1 MPEPKTQCAD
11 CGAAILVATA
21 NKTGGRCLPCAKG
34 TRASIDAGRRRAE
47 EDKAF
52 RASAVWK
59 FWERLEASDFSELSP
74 PEQVYLAVNELR
86 GSVTNGGF
94 RSYFSTFGERASAAE
109 AGLVKLNADGPLQVF
124 REARRVV
131 GSSSASALN
140 DPAIDRQLD
149 ELDRRFYAVADGLWD
164 ALQKF
169 GVRQGFLPT
178 PWPADAD
185 E

>member
-1 MPEPKTQCAD
+1 MRGLRRSNSGRHREQDRWTLPPVRERHSSEHRRGPKASRGGQGVSREP
-11 CGAAILVATA
+11 
-21 NKTGGRCLPCAKG
+21 
-34 TRASIDAGRRRAE
+34 
-47 EDKAF
+47 
-52 RASAVWK
+52 VWK
-59 FWERLEASDFSELSP
+59 FWERLVASEFSDLSA

-149 ELDRRFYAVADGLWD
+149 ELDRRFYAVAEGLWD